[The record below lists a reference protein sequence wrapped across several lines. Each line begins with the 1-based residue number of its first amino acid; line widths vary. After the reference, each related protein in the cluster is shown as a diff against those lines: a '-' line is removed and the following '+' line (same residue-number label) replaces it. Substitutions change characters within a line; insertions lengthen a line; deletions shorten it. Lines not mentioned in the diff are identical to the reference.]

1 MSNHTRERLQMSA
14 GRIVRSV
21 SKAVRRTIGC
31 KAFQIFL
38 RTSWVKLVLLL
49 SVGAW
54 PLQLNAMDD
63 KPKSARLNF
72 AKHAKPVFRNHCVSC
87 HNPNRTSGD
96 LDLTNY
102 VAMMQGG
109 SSGDVIEPGSPDD
122 SFLFQLI
129 THADSPEMP
138 PGDQK
143 IPDEDI
149 EVIRKWIED
158 GAINRPN
165 SKPVP
170 RRKRK
175 SLAMKAAPGV
185 RPKRMAMPVGLPV
198 ESYAKTIR
206 DPIPA
211 SLSSSPWSPVFAM
224 AAANQVVLYH
234 GRPLAKQRVLGI
246 LPWENGQ
253 PQVVRFSRD
262 GSRLIAAGGR
272 AAADGRF
279 VIWDVATGKREVELG
294 DELDSILAVDLSADG
309 KFVAT
314 GGPER
319 LVRLYALDSE
329 ETELP
334 ASTLNEH
341 ADWVTAVQF
350 SPDGKYLLSGD
361 RGGGLILRIAA
372 TGESLFR
379 LTSHKA
385 AVTAV
390 SWRADSQVFASA
402 SESGKISFWDV
413 SNAESGKPLKTF
425 DAHKGGCLSIDF
437 SRTGE
442 LLSGGRDKKVTLW
455 NLKGKAVR
463 QFKGSGEIITSVCVN
478 DESGIVFAGNFS
490 GQLKSWRL
498 KGGKALRDLET
509 NPGRK

>member
-1 MSNHTRERLQMSA
+1 MSA

-165 SKPVP
+165 SKPKT
-170 RRKRK
+170 RKKRK
-175 SLAMKAAPGV
+175 SLAMNATPAV
-185 RPKRMAMPVGLPV
+185 RPKTVAMPVGLPV
-198 ESYAKTIR
+198 DSQAETTRA
-206 DPIPA
+206 PIPA
-211 SLSSSPWSPVFAM
+211 SLASSPWSPVIAV

-234 GRPLAKQRVLGI
+234 ADSKSKQRLLGI

-253 PQVVRFSRD
+253 PHVVRFSRD

-272 AAADGRF
+272 DAAKGNF
-279 VIWDVATGKREVELG
+279 VVWDVATGRRELSLG
-294 DELDSILAVDLSADG
+294 DELDSILAVDLSSDG
-309 KFVAT
+309 KWVAT

-319 LVRLYALDSE
+319 AVRLYSLDNE
-329 ETELP
+329 DPDQAAVEQR
-334 ASTLNEH
+334 EH

-390 SWRADSQVFASA
+390 SWRADSKVFASA

-437 SRTGE
+437 TRTGE
-442 LLSGGRDKKVTLW
+442 LVSGGRDKKVLLW

>member
-1 MSNHTRERLQMSA
+1 MENHNREALQAYADS
-14 GRIVRSV
+14 IVRG
-21 SKAVRRTIGC
+21 VRRTVGR
-31 KAFQIFL
+31 KAFMLFP
-38 RTSWVKLVLLL
+38 RGSWAKAVGLLIC
-49 SVGAW
+49 VCAW
-54 PLQLNAMDD
+54 PLQLDAIDD
-63 KPKSARLNF
+63 NPKSVRLNF
-72 AKHAKPVFRNHCVSC
+72 AQHAKPVFRTHCVNC
-87 HNPNRTSGD
+87 HNSNRTSGG
-96 LDLTNY
+96 LDLTSY
-102 VAMMQGG
+102 AAMMQGG

-129 THADSPEMP
+129 IHADSPEMP

-175 SLAMKAAPGV
+175 SLAMKAALGV

-262 GSRLIAAGGR
+262 GSRLIGAGGR

-279 VIWDVATGKREVELG
+279 VIWNVATGKREVELG

-341 ADWVTAVQF
+341 AGWVTAVQF

-390 SWRADSQVFASA
+390 SWRADSKVFASA

-463 QFKGSGEIITSVCVN
+463 QFKGSREIITSVCVN
-478 DESGIVFAGNFS
+478 DEAGFVFAGNFA

-498 KGGKALRDLET
+498 TSGKAFEDLGT
-509 NPGRK
+509 NPGGE

>member
-1 MSNHTRERLQMSA
+1 MSV

-31 KAFQIFL
+31 KAFRLFL

-87 HNPNRTSGD
+87 HNPNKTSGD

-165 SKPVP
+165 SKPKT
-170 RRKRK
+170 RKKRK
-175 SLAMKAAPGV
+175 SLAMNATPAV
-185 RPKRMAMPVGLPV
+185 RPKTVAMPVGLPV
-198 ESYAKTIR
+198 DSQAETTRA
-206 DPIPA
+206 PIPA
-211 SLSSSPWSPVFAM
+211 SLASSPWSPVIAV

-234 GRPLAKQRVLGI
+234 ADSKSKQRLLGI

-272 AAADGRF
+272 GAAKGNF
-279 VIWDVATGKREVELG
+279 VVWDVATGRRELSLG
-294 DELDSILAVDLSADG
+294 DELDSILAVDLSSDG
-309 KFVAT
+309 KWVAT

-319 LVRLYALDSE
+319 AVRLYSLDNE
-329 ETELP
+329 DPDQAAVEQR
-334 ASTLNEH
+334 EH

-390 SWRADSQVFASA
+390 SWRADSKVFASA

-437 SRTGE
+437 TRTGE
-442 LLSGGRDKKVTLW
+442 LVSGGRDKKVLLW

>member
-1 MSNHTRERLQMSA
+1 MSV

-31 KAFQIFL
+31 KAFRLFL

-390 SWRADSQVFASA
+390 SWRADSKVFASA

-437 SRTGE
+437 TRTGE
-442 LLSGGRDKKVTLW
+442 LVSGGRDKKVLLW